1 VISCFYDHSE
11 SEKRLMAATILI
23 IDRYDVVR
31 TALSQW
37 LKVVFPAIRVT
48 EASNSADAL
57 DRINDQAPNI
67 VIVDIL
73 LPGSNGV
80 SATQQIRSVLPL
92 VPIVILTMYEDE
104 VYRTE
109 AFKAGANV
117 FIPQREMYQELIPS
131 LRALLAKVEA

>member
-1 VISCFYDHSE
+1 
-11 SEKRLMAATILI
+11 MAATILI
-23 IDRYDVVR
+23 VDRYDGVR
-31 TALSQW
+31 AALGQW
-37 LKVVFPAIRVT
+37 LKVVFPSVRIV

-57 DRINDQAPNI
+57 AHINEQVPNI

-104 VYRTE
+104 VYQTE
-109 AFKAGANV
+109 AIRAGANV

>member
-1 VISCFYDHSE
+1 MITQKAK
-11 SEKRLMAATILI
+11 KRLMAATILI
-23 IDRYDVVR
+23 VDRYDVVR
-31 TALSQW
+31 AALGQW
-37 LKVVFPAIRVT
+37 LKVVFPSVRIV

-57 DRINDQAPNI
+57 AYINDQVPNI

-104 VYRTE
+104 VYQTE
-109 AFKAGANV
+109 AVKAGANV
-117 FIPQREMYQELIPS
+117 FVPQREMYQELIPS

>member
-1 VISCFYDHSE
+1 
-11 SEKRLMAATILI
+11 MAATILI
-23 IDRYDVVR
+23 VDRYDVVR
-31 TALSQW
+31 AALSQW
-37 LKVVFPAIRVT
+37 LKVVFSSVRIV

-57 DRINDQAPNI
+57 AYINDQVPNI

-104 VYRTE
+104 VYQTE
-109 AFKAGANV
+109 AIRAGANV

>member
-1 VISCFYDHSE
+1 MITQKAK
-11 SEKRLMAATILI
+11 KRLMAATILI
-23 IDRYDVVR
+23 VDRYDVVR
-31 TALSQW
+31 AALSQW
-37 LKVVFPAIRVT
+37 LKVVFPSVRIV

-57 DRINDQAPNI
+57 AYINDQVPNI

-104 VYRTE
+104 VYQTE
-109 AFKAGANV
+109 AIRAGANV
-117 FIPQREMYQELIPS
+117 FVPQREMYQELIPS